1 MPNKIKLVL
10 ILVAI
15 VAMFLVYKLAQYV
28 HVVANGDSTFQQGTP
43 LPSPDD
49 DPDHDG
55 LDNQQEVIWG
65 SDPFSPDSDGD
76 GFKDGEEV
84 NSGHNPLVPGPDDLI
99 NSDNL
104 TDQLS
109 QLAVAGLYTGA
120 LNPDDDNYVQTL
132 NDITS
137 SVADSGTYLFNK
149 TIDPS
154 ALTVVDNSTQ
164 ANTAYVRASAPLLQ
178 QFSNTLGNEF
188 AKIKDNLNAIGKGGF
203 SDPVKKFF
211 AQQATIY
218 DDISKTGSALP
229 VPRTF
234 ADTHADFLSLTQQMS
249 AISTA
254 IANGDTDSV
263 KAALALDALGNMY
276 TKYIN
281 FLTAY
286 SDTLQT
292 IHIDIN
298 SLDNLLP

>member
-1 MPNKIKLVL
+1 MPNKIKIVLTLV
-10 ILVAI
+10 VV
-15 VAMFLVYKLAQYV
+15 VAMFLVYQLAQYV
-28 HVVANGDSTFQQGTP
+28 HTIANGNSTFQQGSP
-43 LPSPDD
+43 LPNPDD

-55 LDNQQEVIWG
+55 LNNQQEVIWG
-65 SDPFSPDSDGD
+65 SDPFNPDSDGD

-109 QLAVAGLYTGA
+109 QLAVSGLYAGA
-120 LNPDDDNYVQTL
+120 LDPDSVDYTKTL

-149 TIDPS
+149 TVDPS
-154 ALTVVDNSTQ
+154 AFTVIDGSAQT
-164 ANTAYVRASAPLLQ
+164 NTTYVRASAPLFQ

-188 AKIKDNLNAIGKGGF
+188 ANIKDSLNAIGKGGF

-218 DDISKTGSALP
+218 DDISRAGLALP
-229 VPRTF
+229 VPRPF
-234 ADTHADFLSLTQQMS
+234 VNTHANFLSLTQQMS
-249 AISTA
+249 TISTA

-263 KAALALDALGNMY
+263 KAALALDALGDMY

-281 FLTAY
+281 FLIAY
-286 SDTLQT
+286 GNTLET
-292 IHIDIN
+292 VHVDIN
-298 SLDNLLP
+298 SLNNLLP

>member
-1 MPNKIKLVL
+1 MPNKIKIVL
-10 ILVAI
+10 TLVAI
-15 VAMFLVYKLAQYV
+15 VAMFLVYQLAQYV
-28 HVVANGDSTFQQGTP
+28 HTVANGNSTFQQGSP

-55 LDNQQEVIWG
+55 LNNQQEVIWG
-65 SDPFSPDSDGD
+65 SDPFNSDSDGD

-109 QLAVAGLYTGA
+109 QLAVSGLYAGA
-120 LNPDDDNYVQTL
+120 LNPDSADYTKTL

-154 ALTVVDNSTQ
+154 AFAVIDGSAQT
-164 ANTAYVRASAPLLQ
+164 NTAYVRASAPLFQ

-188 AKIKDNLNAIGKGGF
+188 TNIKDNLNAIGKGGF
-203 SDPVKKFF
+203 SGPVKKFF
-211 AQQATIY
+211 TQQATIY
-218 DDISKTGSALP
+218 DDITKTGLALS
-229 VPRTF
+229 VPRPF
-234 ADTHADFLSLTQQMS
+234 VNTHVNFLSLTQQMS
-249 AISTA
+249 TISTA

-263 KAALALDALGNMY
+263 KAALALDALGDMY

-286 SDTLQT
+286 SDTLQNV
-292 IHIDIN
+292 HVDIN
-298 SLDNLLP
+298 SLDNPLP

>member
-1 MPNKIKLVL
+1 M
-10 ILVAI
+10 
-15 VAMFLVYKLAQYV
+15 
-28 HVVANGDSTFQQGTP
+28 
-43 LPSPDD
+43 
-49 DPDHDG
+49 
-55 LDNQQEVIWG
+55 
-65 SDPFSPDSDGD
+65 
-76 GFKDGEEV
+76 

-164 ANTAYVRASAPLLQ
+164 ANTAYVRVSAPLLQ

-188 AKIKDNLNAIGKGGF
+188 AQIKNNLNAIGKGGF

-211 AQQATIY
+211 AQQAIIY
-218 DDISKTGSALP
+218 DDISKTGLALP

-234 ADTHADFLSLTQQMS
+234 ADIHADFLSLTQQMS
-249 AISTA
+249 AVSTA

-263 KAALALDALGNMY
+263 KAALARDALGNMY

-298 SLDNLLP
+298 SLDNLLPWNDALFQ